1 MSEFSLSNS
10 SKPNKIP
17 SFFLLSCL
25 FNMFFFIF
33 LSPYLFLLL
42 CSFSPL
48 FFTNLFLLVLF
59 PPNLDHGDDDCSRSY
74 GSKLGFVLSV
84 VESLVRKISAKNDEN
99 DEGIRCFD
107 EMFLAYL
114 DVFRATEFEEV
125 LEGNCSESGSSG
137 EEARESKAH
146 VGPTEYKPNGN
157 FDQNSSGKHDD
168 DGKVEAAR
176 PIAKENKFCEKE
188 CNEVVEEN
196 FSSESGYSGNDGR
209 ESRNHVGPHEKV
221 PSFNFDENPIEKEK
235 GNLEAARP
243 ITEEEY
249 NEALKEILSESVC
262 SEEEEG
268 RRSNV
273 DLNEDPTVD
282 LEEKPAG
289 EEEEDDD
296 VDKVGKNT
304 KLNDMFCQK
313 RDMEVKPLDTD
324 PNKEEES
331 KDKITLRNGSKVMC
345 NDSKIVVTVA
355 DSEEEEEYFGTP
367 ERYWEYSRRTR
378 SYGSTRKEKDWR
390 RTLAFK
396 LYEEKN
402 NVDDDDDGCSGKSEA
417 MDLLWETY
425 EDIDIDKV
433 KESTKSEANDEDEEG
448 DDEKEEKEKG
458 IESKYCC
465 LQALKLSAGKV
476 NLGMRHPSLIKI
488 TKALKSIGFLHHH
501 VRKHGRKKI
510 H

>member
-10 SKPNKIP
+10 SKTNKIL

-33 LSPYLFLLL
+33 LSTYLFLLF
-42 CSFSPL
+42 CSFCPL

-59 PPNLDHGDDDCSRSY
+59 PPNLHLGDDDDSRSY
-74 GSKLGFVLSV
+74 GSKLGFLLSV

-107 EMFLAYL
+107 EKFLAYL
-114 DVFRATEFEEV
+114 DVFRETQFEEV

-137 EEARESKAH
+137 EEGRESKAH
-146 VGPTEYKPNGN
+146 AGLTENKPNGN
-157 FDQNSSGKHDD
+157 FDQNSYGKHDE

-176 PIAKENKFCEKE
+176 PIVKDNKFREKE

-196 FSSESGYSGNDGR
+196 FSSESGYSDNDGR
-209 ESRNHVGPHEKV
+209 ESRNHVGPQEKV
-221 PSFNFDENPIEKEK
+221 PSFTFDVTPFEKDK
-235 GNLEAARP
+235 GNLEAAWP

-249 NEALKEILSESVC
+249 NEGLKENFSEFVS
-262 SEEEEG
+262 SEEQQG
-268 RRSNV
+268 RRSHV

-289 EEEEDDD
+289 EEDD
-296 VDKVGKNT
+296 VEKVEKNT

-313 RDMEVKPLDTD
+313 RDKEVKPLDTD
-324 PNKEEES
+324 PNKAEES

-345 NDSKIVVTVA
+345 NDSVIVATVA
-355 DSEEEEEYFGTP
+355 DSEEEEEEEYFGTP
-367 ERYWEYSRRTR
+367 ERYWEYSRRIR
-378 SYGSTRKEKDWR
+378 RYGSMRKEKSWR

-396 LYEEKN
+396 LYEENN
-402 NVDDDDDGCSGKSEA
+402 NVDDDDGRSGKSEA

-425 EDIDIDKV
+425 EDIEHDKV

-458 IESKYCC
+458 IEGKFCC

-476 NLGMRHPSLIKI
+476 NMGMRKPSLIKI